1 MATDPVSSGHLD
13 ELDGLNA
20 TRALILQGYYALRR
34 RRSPRQIGT
43 GEIRRWIRG
52 YEPQEALPSNELI
65 QLTLTLAGVPHRRP
79 GRPRNEG
86 AEVALASPFLAP
98 HRNPALRPNR
108 PPR

>member
-52 YEPQEALPSNELI
+52 NEPQESVPSNELI
-65 QLTLTLAGVPHRRP
+65 QLTLTQVGVPHRLP
-79 GRPRNEG
+79 GRPRNED
-86 AEVALASPFLAP
+86 AEGSLASPFLLPRRTAAP
-98 HRNPALRPNR
+98 GPDRA
-108 PPR
+108 PR

>member
-1 MATDPVSSGHLD
+1 MGTDPVSSGHLD

-43 GEIRRWIRG
+43 GEIRRWIRSN
-52 YEPQEALPSNELI
+52 EPQESVPSNELI
-65 QLTLTLAGVPHRRP
+65 QLTLMQVGVPHRLP

-86 AEVALASPFLAP
+86 AEGSLAAPFLLSGRTAAP
-98 HRNPALRPNR
+98 RPDR
-108 PPR
+108 APR

>member
-1 MATDPVSSGHLD
+1 MATDPVSSGHLN

-52 YEPQEALPSNELI
+52 NEPQESVPSNELI
-65 QLTLTLAGVPHRRP
+65 QLTLKQVGVPHRLP
-79 GRPRNEG
+79 GRPRNED
-86 AEVALASPFLAP
+86 AQKSLASPFLLPSRIGVPRPDRAP
-98 HRNPALRPNR
+98 R
-108 PPR
+108 